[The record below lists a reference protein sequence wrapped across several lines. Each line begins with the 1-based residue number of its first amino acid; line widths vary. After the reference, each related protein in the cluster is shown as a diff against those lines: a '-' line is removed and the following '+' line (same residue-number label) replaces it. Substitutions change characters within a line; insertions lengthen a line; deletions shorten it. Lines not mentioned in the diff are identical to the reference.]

1 MTARVTLPPR
11 LDTAAAAAL
20 GEELQSLDEGPVNV
34 DASQVS
40 FLGALC
46 LESLLHARHERAEIT
61 IDGATEAFRAGL
73 KTFGLSE
80 TEFTSGDDG

>member
-20 GEELQSLDEGPVNV
+20 GEELQSLEDGPVTI
-34 DASQVS
+34 DASQVA

-46 LESLLHARHERAEIT
+46 LETLFQARNERAEFT
-61 IDGATEAFRAGL
+61 IDGATDAFRAGL

-80 TEFTSGDDG
+80 TEFTSGAD